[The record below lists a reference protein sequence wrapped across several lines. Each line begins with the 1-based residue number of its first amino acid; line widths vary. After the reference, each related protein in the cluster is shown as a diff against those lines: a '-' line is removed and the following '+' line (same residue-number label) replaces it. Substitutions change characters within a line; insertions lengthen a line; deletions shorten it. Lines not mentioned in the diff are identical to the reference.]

1 MNDLRRAKGAP
12 RSGRGHQ
19 NADRSITALKNKIYY
34 WTESRLEK
42 LLSCIIIRRRQA
54 WFAARVKALKSWPEF
69 DKETLDYSWIQPRR
83 GMDGKWYWPKSQLAI
98 ELEAL
103 ESAPHDCIDLVA
115 LREVLAGLD
124 NRQADRLIDMLAE
137 RVDLEAIPT
146 LLESPS
152 ELGMPAPKEIGTRFL
167 RRLKRLHNKLVQ
179 NLADDPDG
187 DIVAARRLEVP
198 RANLQSPSG
207 RFTGNACPLSDGDG
221 TSQVRSKPGSK

>member
-83 GMDGKWYWPKSQLAI
+83 GMDGKWYWPKSQLTI
-98 ELEAL
+98 EREAL
-103 ESAPHDCIDLVA
+103 ETAPHDSIDLVA
-115 LREVLAGLD
+115 LRETLAGLD
-124 NRQADRLIDMLAE
+124 NRQGDRLIDMLAE
-137 RVDLEAIPT
+137 RVDLEAVPT

-152 ELGMPAPKEIGTRFL
+152 EHGMPAPKEIGTPFL
-167 RRLKRLHNKLVQ
+167 RRLKRLHNRL
-179 NLADDPDG
+179 LEAIARDPDG
-187 DIVAARRLEVP
+187 DIVASRQLEVP
-198 RANLQSPSG
+198 RANPQSHSGSVAGDEIWSPPSARG
-207 RFTGNACPLSDGDG
+207 KRDE
-221 TSQVRSKPGSK
+221 